1 VGVSR
6 FEDLRVWQLAKQYC
20 DLMFEITERSEF
32 QPHLILADR
41 MKKTAIQTVE
51 AIAEGFER
59 ETSRDFANFARIAK
73 GSNGE
78 SRAQIY
84 IARRYLR
91 HGEFDKLLGL
101 NTDIGKMLRGLRQS
115 LLEPRQRSAKYCPP
129 ERKG

>member
-1 VGVSR
+1 MGVSR

-20 DLMFEITERSEF
+20 DLIFEITERPEL
-32 QPHLILADR
+32 QPHSVLGER

-59 ETSRDFANFARIAK
+59 ETRRDFANFARIAK

-84 IARRYLR
+84 VAKRFLR
-91 HGEFDKLLGL
+91 DEEFDRLLGL
-101 NTDIGKMLRGLRQS
+101 NTNIGKMLRGLRQS
-115 LLEPRQRSAKYCPP
+115 LLDSNGRSSK
-129 ERKG
+129 

>member
-1 VGVSR
+1 MGVSR

-20 DLMFEITERSEF
+20 DLMFEITERPEF
-32 QPHLILADR
+32 QRQIVLADR
-41 MKKTAIQTVE
+41 MKKTAVQTVE

-78 SRAQIY
+78 SRAQVY
-84 IARRYLR
+84 VAQRYLR
-91 HGEFDKLLGL
+91 DGEFDKLLNL

-115 LLEPRQRSAKYCPP
+115 LLDPGRRSS
-129 ERKG
+129 R